1 MSRLSDKSLVKRFA
15 KGAAVT
21 VDLGGT
27 PENSGVNEKLR
38 ASILRDPEKKMTEAE
53 RVSSHLSEAMLH
65 REM

>member
-21 VDLGGT
+21 FDLGGT